1 MISQASTSRS
11 HVECDDESFKLW
23 GSFQLKGSP
32 SLTDGRFVPGNHDLL
47 INVHAVNR
55 DESIWGPDAK
65 EFNPRRFLDAS
76 KDQQA
81 RGLNSFGIGARSCP
95 GEKLAQSDIFYAL
108 VRTLQGAELS
118 CVGGPGT
125 AIVEKM
131 DTVILL
137 DVPRQNLIFR
147 KHAQA

>member
-1 MISQASTSRS
+1 M
-11 HVECDDESFKLW
+11 
-23 GSFQLKGSP
+23 SFQLKGSHSVP
-32 SLTDGRFVPGNHDLL
+32 DGRFVPGNLDLL

-55 DESIWGPDAK
+55 DEAIWGPDAR
-65 EFNPRRFLDAS
+65 EFNPKRFLNAS

-81 RGLNSFGIGARSCP
+81 RGFNSFGIGARSCP
-95 GEKLAQSDIFYAL
+95 GEKLAQSDMFYAL
-108 VRTLQGAELS
+108 VRTLQGAELK

-125 AIVEKM
+125 AVVEKK

-147 KHAQA
+147 KHVQA